1 MPSRQERWFAR
12 AYEKGVRKKTF
23 LMKKELD
30 DFMVEYVKKMKKVD
44 PNYTKSKLVQEA
56 VCEKLKVDLNDVE
69 QEVDARQRSFLLN
82 LILYETFEHLRIR
95 GLPYGRNV

>member
-56 VCEKLKVDLNDVE
+56 VCEKLKVDLNDVDT
-69 QEVDARQRSFLLN
+69 EVDARQTELF
-82 LILYETFEHLRIR
+82 T
-95 GLPYGRNV
+95 

>member
-1 MPSRQERWFAR
+1 MPTAQERWFAR

-56 VCEKLKVDLNDVE
+56 VCEKLKVDLNDVDT
-69 QEVDARQRSFLLN
+69 EVDARQTELF
-82 LILYETFEHLRIR
+82 T
-95 GLPYGRNV
+95 

>member
-44 PNYTKSKLVQEA
+44 PNYTKSKLVTEA

-69 QEVDARQRSFLLN
+69 QEVDARQTELF
-82 LILYETFEHLRIR
+82 T
-95 GLPYGRNV
+95 

>member
-56 VCEKLKVDLNDVE
+56 VCEKLKVDLNDVDI
-69 QEVDARQRSFLLN
+69 EVNARQTELF
-82 LILYETFEHLRIR
+82 T
-95 GLPYGRNV
+95 

>member
-1 MPSRQERWFAR
+1 MPTAQERWFAR

-56 VCEKLKVDLNDVE
+56 VCEKLKVDLNDVNT
-69 QEVDARQRSFLLN
+69 EVDARQTELF
-82 LILYETFEHLRIR
+82 T
-95 GLPYGRNV
+95 

>member
-56 VCEKLKVDLNDVE
+56 VCEKLKVDLNDVDT
-69 QEVDARQRSFLLN
+69 EVDARQSELF
-82 LILYETFEHLRIR
+82 T
-95 GLPYGRNV
+95 

>member
-56 VCEKLKVDLNDVE
+56 VCEKLKVDLNDVDT
-69 QEVDARQRSFLLN
+69 EVDVRQTELF
-82 LILYETFEHLRIR
+82 T
-95 GLPYGRNV
+95 

>member
-69 QEVDARQRSFLLN
+69 QEVDARQTELF
-82 LILYETFEHLRIR
+82 T
-95 GLPYGRNV
+95 

>member
-1 MPSRQERWFAR
+1 MPTAQERWFAR

-23 LMKKELD
+23 LLKKELD
-30 DFMVEYVKKMKKVD
+30 DFMVEYVEKMKKVD

-69 QEVDARQRSFLLN
+69 IEVDARQTELF
-82 LILYETFEHLRIR
+82 T
-95 GLPYGRNV
+95 

>member
-30 DFMVEYVKKMKKVD
+30 DFMVEYVEKMKKVD

-56 VCEKLKVDLNDVE
+56 VCEKLKVDLNDVDT
-69 QEVDARQRSFLLN
+69 EVDVRQTELF
-82 LILYETFEHLRIR
+82 T
-95 GLPYGRNV
+95 

>member
-69 QEVDARQRSFLLN
+69 QEVDARQSELF
-82 LILYETFEHLRIR
+82 T
-95 GLPYGRNV
+95 

>member
-1 MPSRQERWFAR
+1 MPTAHERWFAR

-56 VCEKLKVDLNDVE
+56 VCEKLKVDLNDVDT
-69 QEVDARQRSFLLN
+69 EVDARQSELF
-82 LILYETFEHLRIR
+82 T
-95 GLPYGRNV
+95 

>member
-1 MPSRQERWFAR
+1 MPTAQERWFAR
-12 AYEKGVRKKTF
+12 AYQKGVRKKTF

-30 DFMVEYVKKMKKVD
+30 DFMVEYVKKMKKKD

-69 QEVDARQRSFLLN
+69 QEVDARQTEVF
-82 LILYETFEHLRIR
+82 T
-95 GLPYGRNV
+95 